1 MFAPLTAHLVKP
13 FFLSAYPSLDFL
25 TLGLRLQPEDGNALW
40 KPTLGLEA
48 VSEARWSQ
56 AVLASPSS
64 PPAEPKV
71 RHGSLLLTV
80 PAICCCQTFSSMFA
94 KP

>member
-40 KPTLGLEA
+40 KPPLGLEA
-48 VSEARWSQ
+48 VR
-56 AVLASPSS
+56 
-64 PPAEPKV
+64 
-71 RHGSLLLTV
+71 
-80 PAICCCQTFSSMFA
+80 
-94 KP
+94 